1 MSLLKASAISL
12 GVAGAFVLGVW
23 TSPYVRDEQ
32 PRTVAMQNESPAEP
46 AAPAVA
52 PVRAERPSASTPRVA
67 ATPRIAASAE
77 PVKLHVKPLLNSGTD
92 MTIASAGFPNAEK
105 FVSTAHAARNTQI
118 PFVVLKHRVVTQG
131 QTLAAA
137 IRESKP
143 ELDATLE
150 ANRALAEARADLAR
164 LATAGVPGAN

>member
-32 PRTVAMQNESPAEP
+32 PRTVAMQNESPA
-46 AAPAVA
+46 APEVA
-52 PVRAERPSASTPRVA
+52 PVRAERPSASTPRVV

-92 MTIASAGFPNAEK
+92 MTIASAGFPDAEK
-105 FVSTAHAARNTQI
+105 FVTTAHAARNTQI
-118 PFVVLKHRVVTQG
+118 PFVVLKHRVLAEG
-131 QTLAAA
+131 QTLASA

-150 ANRALAEARADLAR
+150 ANRAVAEARADLAR
-164 LATAGVPGAN
+164 LATAGVPGAF